1 MDRSE
6 VVKEAAEK
14 LHAELLALGVDV
26 ILDDRGERPGAMF
39 ADWELIGVPHRVVL
53 SDRGLKEGQVEYQH
67 RRDTELT
74 AVRQVWHH
82 ARRAEDQGHR
92 DETTARACASRHR
105 YGRCFWLFSKKVTT
119 KNSAYGEVMNTMS
132 NIHSTTA
139 KLLINGKFT
148 ESNTTEWQDILNPAT
163 QEVLGRVPMAT
174 LDEVDAAIAA
184 AHEAFK
190 TWRLTP
196 IQARMRIM
204 LKLQDLIRDNMKD
217 IARVLTAEQG
227 KTLADAEGDIQR
239 GLEVVEHACSI
250 GTLQMGEYIEGV
262 ARGVDTYTVQQ
273 PLGVCA
279 GITPFNFPAMIPLWM
294 FPMAIVCGNTF
305 VLKPSEQD
313 PLSTM
318 MLVELAVQ
326 AGVPAGVL
334 NVVHGGKEVVD
345 RLCTHQDIKAIS
357 FVGSTAVGTHVYNLA
372 GQHAKRVQSMMG
384 AKNHVV
390 VMPDANK
397 EQTLNA
403 LVGAAFG
410 AAGQRC
416 MALSVAVMVGETK
429 NWIDELVEKAK
440 TLKVN
445 AGHEPQTDIGP
456 VISPRAKA
464 RVIDLIN
471 SGVEQGAQL
480 LLDGRDV
487 KVAGYEHGNFVGAT
501 IFNQVTTDMRIY
513 TEEIFG
519 PVLAIIH
526 VDTLEQAMELV
537 NANPFGN
544 GVGLFTQ
551 SGAIART
558 FQNNID
564 IGQVGIN
571 IPIPVPVPFF
581 SFTGSRGSKLGDLGP
596 YGKQAVQ
603 FYTQTKTITSRW
615 FEDTQEKGEVN
626 TTISLR

>member
-1 MDRSE
+1 
-6 VVKEAAEK
+6 
-14 LHAELLALGVDV
+14 
-26 ILDDRGERPGAMF
+26 
-39 ADWELIGVPHRVVL
+39 
-53 SDRGLKEGQVEYQH
+53 
-67 RRDTELT
+67 
-74 AVRQVWHH
+74 
-82 ARRAEDQGHR
+82 
-92 DETTARACASRHR
+92 
-105 YGRCFWLFSKKVTT
+105 
-119 KNSAYGEVMNTMS
+119 MNTIS
-132 NIHSTTA
+132 NIQSSTA
-139 KLLINGKFT
+139 KLLINGQFV
-148 ESNTTEWQDILNPAT
+148 ESKTSEWQDIVNPAN
-163 QEVLGRVPMAT
+163 QEVIGRVPFAT
-174 LDEVDAAIAA
+174 MDEVDAAIASAQA
-184 AHEAFK
+184 AFA
-190 TWRLTP
+190 TWRHTP

-204 LKLQDLIRDNMKD
+204 LKLQDLIRANMKD

-250 GTLQMGEYIEGV
+250 GTLQMGEYVEGV
-262 ARGVDTYTVQQ
+262 ARGVDTYTLQQ

-318 MLVELAVQ
+318 MLVELAIE
-326 AGVPAGVL
+326 AGIPAGVL
-334 NVVHGGKEVVD
+334 NVVHGGKDVVD
-345 RLCTHQDIKAIS
+345 RLCTHQHIKAIS

-372 GQHAKRVQSMMG
+372 GQHGKRVQSMMG

-416 MALSVAVMVGETK
+416 MALSVAVMVGESQSWV
-429 NWIDELVEKAK
+429 NDLVEKAK
-440 TLKVN
+440 KLNVN
-445 AGHEPQTDIGP
+445 AGHEPNTDIGP

-464 RVIDLIN
+464 RVTDLIN
-471 SGVEQGAQL
+471 SGVEQGATL

-487 KVAGYEHGNFVGAT
+487 VVKGYEAGNFVGAT
-501 IFNQVTTDMRIY
+501 IFNHVTTDMRIY
-513 TEEIFG
+513 KEEIFG
-519 PVLAIIH
+519 PVLAIIS
-526 VDTLEQAMELV
+526 VDTFEEAVALV

-551 SGAIART
+551 SGAVARN
-558 FQNNID
+558 FQNQID

-615 FEDTQEKGEVN
+615 FEDSHEAGEVN

>member
-1 MDRSE
+1 MN
-6 VVKEAAEK
+6 A
-14 LHAELLALGVDV
+14 
-26 ILDDRGERPGAMF
+26 I
-39 ADWELIGVPHRVVL
+39 
-53 SDRGLKEGQVEYQH
+53 
-67 RRDTELT
+67 
-74 AVRQVWHH
+74 HH
-82 ARRAEDQGHR
+82 PQQRTG
-92 DETTARACASRHR
+92 
-105 YGRCFWLFSKKVTT
+105 F
-119 KNSAYGEVMNTMS
+119 
-132 NIHSTTA
+132 TTA
-139 KLLINGKFT
+139 KLLINGEFV
-148 ESNTTEWQDILNPAT
+148 ESKTSHWQNIFNPAT
-163 QEVLGRVPMAT
+163 QEVLGQAPFAT
-174 LDEVDAAIAA
+174 TEEVNAVIAA
-184 AHEAFK
+184 AQNAFAS
-190 TWRLTP
+190 WRQTP
-196 IQARMRIM
+196 IQTRMRIM
-204 LKLQDLIRDNMKD
+204 LKLQDLIRTNLKS
-217 IARVLTAEQG
+217 IAQVLTAEQG

-239 GLEVVEHACSI
+239 GLEVVEHACSV
-250 GTLQMGEYIEGV
+250 GSLQMGEYIEGV
-262 ARGVDTYTVQQ
+262 ARGVDTYTLQQ

-318 MLVELAVQ
+318 MLVELAIQ
-326 AGVPAGVL
+326 AGVL

-345 RLCTHQDIKAIS
+345 LLCTHSDIKAIS

-372 GQHAKRVQSMMG
+372 GQHGKRVQSMMG

-390 VMPDANK
+390 VMPDAHK

-429 NWIDELVEKAK
+429 HWVDELVNKTK

-445 AGHEPQTDIGP
+445 AGHEPNTDVGP
-456 VISPRAKA
+456 VISTRAKA

-471 SGVEQGAQL
+471 SGIEQGAEL

-487 KVAGYEHGNFVGAT
+487 QVPGYEQGNFVGPT

-513 TEEIFG
+513 QEEVFA
-519 PVLAIIH
+519 PVLAIMH
-526 VDTLEQAMELV
+526 VDTLEQAIELI

-551 SGAIART
+551 NGNTARI
-558 FQNNID
+558 FQNQID

-615 FEDTQEKGEVN
+615 FEDDQETAGVN

>member
-1 MDRSE
+1 
-6 VVKEAAEK
+6 
-14 LHAELLALGVDV
+14 
-26 ILDDRGERPGAMF
+26 
-39 ADWELIGVPHRVVL
+39 
-53 SDRGLKEGQVEYQH
+53 
-67 RRDTELT
+67 
-74 AVRQVWHH
+74 
-82 ARRAEDQGHR
+82 
-92 DETTARACASRHR
+92 
-105 YGRCFWLFSKKVTT
+105 
-119 KNSAYGEVMNTMS
+119 MNTVPKIQLS
-132 NIHSTTA
+132 TA
-139 KLLINGKFT
+139 KLLINGEFV
-148 ESNTTEWQDILNPAT
+148 ESKTQQWLDIVNPAT
-163 QEVLGRVPMAT
+163 QEVIGLVPLAT
-174 LDEVDAAIAA
+174 PEEVQAAIASAKA
-184 AHEAFK
+184 AFAS
-190 TWRLTP
+190 WRETP

-204 LKLQDLIRDNMKD
+204 LKLQQLIRDNAKK
-217 IARVLTAEQG
+217 IAQVLTAEQG

-250 GTLQMGEYIEGV
+250 GTLQMGEYTEGV
-262 ARGVDTYTVQQ
+262 ARGVDTYTLQQ

-318 MLVELAVQ
+318 MLVELAIE
-326 AGVPAGVL
+326 AGIPAGVL
-334 NVVHGGKEVVD
+334 NVVHGGKDVVD
-345 RLCTHQDIKAIS
+345 ALCTHQDIKAIS

-372 GQHAKRVQSMMG
+372 GQHGKRVQSMMG

-403 LVGAAFG
+403 MVGAAFG

-416 MALSVAVMVGETK
+416 MALSVAVMVGDSQY
-429 NWIDELVEKAK
+429 WIKELVAKAK
-440 TLKVN
+440 TLSVN
-445 AGHEPQTDIGP
+445 AGHEPNTDIGP

-464 RVIDLIN
+464 RVIELIN
-471 SGVEQGAQL
+471 SGVEQGAEL
-480 LLDGRDV
+480 LLDGRDIQV
-487 KVAGYEHGNFVGAT
+487 KGYEQGNFVGAT
-501 IFNQVTTDMRIY
+501 IFSQVRTDMRIY
-513 TEEIFG
+513 KEEIFG
-519 PVLAIIH
+519 PVLVILC
-526 VDTLEQAMELV
+526 VDTLDEAIELV

-551 SGAIART
+551 SGAVART
-558 FQNNID
+558 FQNRID

-615 FEDTQEKGEVN
+615 FEDSQEAGEVN